1 MANILITKKSVVRQ
15 QDKLYVI
22 TVNLSVKEGT
32 VELINRDFSFNY
44 RTGDAVNKRYNEVLI
59 EMQEYINNYK
69 AEQVL
74 LNATAFTTVVNNL
87 QTNLTY

>member
-1 MANILITKKSVVRQ
+1 MATILVQKKSVVRQ
-15 QDKLYVI
+15 QDKLYNI

-32 VELINRDFSFNY
+32 IELLNRDFSFRY
-44 RTGDAVNKRYNEVLI
+44 RTGDNVNKRYTEILK

-74 LNATAFTTVVNNL
+74 LNATAITTVVNNL